1 MRLHRLE
8 ISGFGPFKTNQV
20 IDFDTLSKDGLFMLE
35 GPTGSG
41 KTSII
46 DAIVWVLYG
55 TTAHQA
61 GSSDGANKSGLALY
75 AERVRSHYCTPDE
88 ETRVVLEFSNGGA
101 EYRIQRTPAYD
112 VPKARGIGLTTRA
125 ASARLEFINPVHEGL
140 TRIDEVARKVDEII
154 GMNAGQFAQLVV
166 LPQGDF
172 ATFLKATSDKRKEL
186 LQSIFKTYF
195 YDDMQEYF
203 NTRRVEIEQEIEVR
217 YQDISRHVK
226 NLKEK
231 HEGGEDSWDFQEVE
245 KLFID
250 PLETAMVRDRMLFEV
265 CADLTVDL
273 EHLTEEYATLDK
285 EIEPIRKE
293 ITELDQV
300 KVRIKSRNGH
310 QSALDLL
317 LKKQAEIDLIASQI
331 ALRNQ
336 IAPLEPILGFFDEKS
351 VEASAITAGI
361 PEDFTGLDSSA
372 IKAKIVEI
380 KAKIEVLAKEDH
392 ANADISIKIDD
403 KKKLLKQAKD
413 IEKAI
418 KSLPKAQKDLLESS
432 ALVEGI
438 KSELKDCRKRQADL
452 FAPLVASTLQDGQ
465 ACPVCGSESHPK
477 LASAEEDFDP
487 EVILDEERELEA
499 KLNEEIGHNTKLAI
513 SESEYAKLSTEP
525 TESSAEIENSIALL
539 KAQAEKS
546 EGIKTDLASAREEI
560 SVLEENQPHIR
571 DLERLS
577 KEIADFDKQLKTK
590 MVEIGIET
598 ITDLRTAI
606 AIDTEAG
613 KEKVAQHHNEV
624 TSTKALLAQAD
635 LQDLPEVAE
644 IDLKVAERRE
654 QLALFEN
661 QRADIDRKVGAAE
674 RTNLEI
680 EIAQSTILGQWEAID
695 TIREFGQPVLDL
707 AKQSKGDNT
716 FGLSLT
722 NFVLQERLEAIL
734 NVASQHLAQISGH
747 KYEFRLNEEKTG
759 HQRRAG
765 LGITIMDY
773 SAGKERAAETLSGG
787 EMFYA
792 SLALALGLAEIVKA
806 DQGGIE
812 LGTLF
817 IDEGFGSLSGEK
829 LDEVLAVL
837 NEIRSNDRV
846 IGVISHVEAMKSEI
860 PTRLEVRRFNGSGP
874 SSVRISVGEM
884 E

>member
-61 GSSDGANKSGLALY
+61 GSSASANKSGLALY
-75 AERVRSHYCTPDE
+75 AERVRSHYCTPEE
-88 ETRVVLEFSNGGA
+88 ETKVILEFSNGGA

-112 VPKARGIGLTTRA
+112 VPKARGTGLTTRA
-125 ASARLEFINPVHEGL
+125 ATARLEFINPVHEGL
-140 TRIDEVARKVDEII
+140 TRIDEVARKVDEIM

-172 ATFLKATSDKRKEL
+172 ATFLQATSDKRKEL

-195 YDDMQEYF
+195 YDDMQRYF
-203 NTRRVEIEQEIEVR
+203 DQRRVDIEKEIEDR
-217 YQDISRHVK
+217 YLDISRHVRNLAEK
-226 NLKEK
+226 NEA
-231 HEGGEDSWDFQEVE
+231 GEDSWDFQEAE

-250 PLETAMVRDRMLFEV
+250 PLETAMVRDRMLLEI

-273 EHLTEEYATLDK
+273 ELLTEEYANLDIA
-285 EIEPIRKE
+285 IEPIRTE
-293 ITELDQV
+293 ISELDHV
-300 KVRIKSRNGH
+300 KERIKSRNGH
-310 QSALDLL
+310 QTALDQLL
-317 LKKQAEIDLIASQI
+317 MKQGEIDAIASQI
-331 ALRNQ
+331 ELRTQ
-336 IAPLEPILGFFDEKS
+336 ITPLESILGLFDARHT
-351 VEASAITAGI
+351 EAAQLSAEV
-361 PEDFTGLDSSA
+361 PENLNGLDSTA
-372 IKAKIVEI
+372 IKARSVEI
-380 KAKIEVLAKEDH
+380 KVEVERLSKESHSISDISAKIE
-392 ANADISIKIDD
+392 D
-403 KKKLLKQAKD
+403 KKKVLKQAKE

-418 KSLPKAQKDLLESS
+418 KSLPKAQKDLGTST
-432 ALVEGI
+432 ALVAGI
-438 KSELKDCRKRQADL
+438 NDELKECRARQADM
-452 FAPLVASTLQDGQ
+452 FAPIVASTLQEGQ
-465 ACPVCGSESHPK
+465 ACPVCGSESHPR
-477 LASAEEDFDP
+477 LASAAQDFDP
-487 EVILDEERELEA
+487 EVLLEEERELEA
-499 KLNEEIGHNTKLAI
+499 KLSEESGRNTKLAI
-513 SESEYAKLSTEP
+513 TESEYAKLSTEP
-525 TESSAEIENSIALL
+525 TKPVSEIEEEMALL
-539 KAQAEKS
+539 QAQADKS
-546 EGIKTDLASAREEI
+546 DQVRSELASAKEDLSI
-560 SVLEENQPHIR
+560 LEENYPRVR
-571 DLERLS
+571 DLERVT
-577 KEIADFDKQLKTK
+577 KEIAEFDVQLQAK
-590 MVEIGIET
+590 MLEVG
-598 ITDLRTAI
+598 
-606 AIDTEAG
+606 IDTISDFRAALKVDLEAS
-613 KEKVAQHHNEV
+613 KHKVDLFNNQV
-624 TSTKALLAQAD
+624 TSVKALLAQAD

-680 EIAQSTILGQWEAID
+680 EIAQGEIGGQWEAID
-695 TIREFGQPVLDL
+695 TIRESGQPVLDL

-747 KYEFRLNEEKTG
+747 KYEFRLNEDKTG

>member
-1 MRLHRLE
+1 M
-8 ISGFGPFKTNQV
+8 
-20 IDFDTLSKDGLFMLE
+20 
-35 GPTGSG
+35 
-41 KTSII
+41 
-46 DAIVWVLYG
+46 
-55 TTAHQA
+55 
-61 GSSDGANKSGLALY
+61 
-75 AERVRSHYCTPDE
+75 
-88 ETRVVLEFSNGGA
+88 
-101 EYRIQRTPAYD
+101 
-112 VPKARGIGLTTRA
+112 
-125 ASARLEFINPVHEGL
+125 
-140 TRIDEVARKVDEII
+140 
-154 GMNAGQFAQLVV
+154 
-166 LPQGDF
+166 
-172 ATFLKATSDKRKEL
+172 
-186 LQSIFKTYF
+186 
-195 YDDMQEYF
+195 
-203 NTRRVEIEQEIEVR
+203 
-217 YQDISRHVK
+217 
-226 NLKEK
+226 
-231 HEGGEDSWDFQEVE
+231 
-245 KLFID
+245 
-250 PLETAMVRDRMLFEV
+250 
-265 CADLTVDL
+265 
-273 EHLTEEYATLDK
+273 
-285 EIEPIRKE
+285 
-293 ITELDQV
+293 
-300 KVRIKSRNGH
+300 
-310 QSALDLL
+310 
-317 LKKQAEIDLIASQI
+317 
-331 ALRNQ
+331 
-336 IAPLEPILGFFDEKS
+336 
-351 VEASAITAGI
+351 
-361 PEDFTGLDSSA
+361 
-372 IKAKIVEI
+372 
-380 KAKIEVLAKEDH
+380 
-392 ANADISIKIDD
+392 
-403 KKKLLKQAKD
+403 LKQAKD

-487 EVILDEERELEA
+487 EVILEEERELEA